1 MPTESTDYTRCQPS
15 SSLQEKGESAAP
27 IWQKSTTM
35 TAEIERFT
43 VGRDRE
49 LDLYLAESD
58 VVGSMAHITMLQSIG
73 LLKAD
78 ELQMLLNELRHILA
92 DIRQGHFTIEEG
104 VEDVHSEVE
113 LLLTR
118 RLGDVGKKI
127 HSGRSR
133 NDQVLLDL
141 KLWTRRQLRDV
152 VDLVKALFDQLQA
165 QSERYHDVLMPGY
178 THLQVAMPSSF
189 GLWFGAY
196 AESLT
201 DDMLFLQA
209 AYRMV
214 NRNPLGSAAGYGSSF
229 PLDRQMTTDLLGFD
243 SMAYNVVYAQMG
255 RGKMERN
262 VAFALAS
269 VAGTIAKLAFDACM
283 FNSQNFGF
291 LKLPNECT
299 TGSSIMPHKK
309 NPDVFELT
317 RAKCNKLQALPQQV
331 TLIMNNLP
339 SGYFRDLQIIKE
351 VFLPAFDE
359 LKDCLRMCA
368 YIIPRI
374 EVNRHILD
382 DSRYDL
388 MFSVEEVNRLAAAG
402 TPFRDAYRQVGL
414 DIEAGRFTPTKEVH
428 HTHAGSIGN
437 LCNDRIAALMSSIL
451 ADFHFERV
459 DEAIEKLTS

>member
-1 MPTESTDYTRCQPS
+1 MANK
-15 SSLQEKGESAAP
+15 LWEKNFS
-27 IWQKSTTM
+27 IN
-35 TAEIERFT
+35 AEIERFT

-49 LDLYLAESD
+49 LDVLLAESD
-58 VVGSMAHITMLQSIG
+58 VLGSLAHTTMLESIG
-73 LLKAD
+73 LLTAD
-78 ELQMLLNELRHILA
+78 ELTSLHREMRAILA
-92 DIRQGHFTIEEG
+92 DIRAGRFEIEEG

-141 KLWTRRQLRDV
+141 KLWTRRQLREV
-152 VDLVKALFDQLQA
+152 VELVAELFHALQA
-165 QSERYHDVLMPGY
+165 QSEKYKEVLRPGY

-196 AESLT
+196 AESLA
-201 DDMLFLQA
+201 DDLLFLQA
-209 AYRMV
+209 AYKLV

-243 SMAYNVVYAQMG
+243 SMDYNVVYAQMG

-262 VAFALAS
+262 VSFALAS
-269 VAGTIAKLAFDACM
+269 VAGTVAKLAFDACM
-283 FNSQNFGF
+283 FNSQNFAF
-291 LKLPNECT
+291 LRLPNECT

-317 RAKCNKLQALPQQV
+317 RAKCNKLQGLPTQV

-339 SGYFRDLQIIKE
+339 SGYFRDLQILKE

-359 LKDCLRMCA
+359 LKDCLRMTT
-368 YIIPRI
+368 YIINRI
-374 EVNRHILD
+374 EVNRDILAD
-382 DSRYDL
+382 TRYDL
-388 MFSVEEVNRLAAAG
+388 MFSVEEVNRLAASG
-402 TPFRDAYRQVGL
+402 TPFRDAYKQVGL
-414 DIEAGRFTPTKEVH
+414 DLEAGRFQPRKEVH

-437 LCNDRIAALMSSIL
+437 LCNDHIADLFNTVLEGFAFKQVEE
-451 ADFHFERV
+451 AER
-459 DEAIEKLTS
+459 KLSDPSTCPL